1 MLNPTRFLA
10 LALTPFVA
18 LSAPA
23 PGAAQDAGP
32 PGMVFI
38 KGGRYK
44 IGIEK
49 DEALDLI
56 EKHNA
61 NMVVSETPQY
71 EARLDDFYFMP
82 TELTNEQFAKYVTAT
97 DSRPPQS
104 WGQKAIDDATIAYAT
119 DMGKQR
125 EEARANGEDFTIP
138 PFDRNDWWQDNW
150 MEAEWAIPK
159 GQGAQPVVYIDFEQA
174 EGYARWAGVR
184 LISEEE
190 FQAVARGNSERPYTW
205 GDEFDPKAV
214 NCTEARRGGPAPVG
228 TFPKG
233 AVWVDEKGK
242 VVDEQDDDTLGVYD
256 LCGNVWEWT
265 RTPMRSYDKF
275 KPLEVKNKA
284 TREKETI
291 TYEFEPNNRSSVGGG
306 FNVANIGVRLTTRR
320 NTARYQSTAGLG
332 MRCSASTVP
341 GLDIADS
348 VLRADLPPSRRPEGA
363 FYVAD
368 KITAI
373 DRWTSTAG
381 TADIDGYRVI
391 ESYDYLAFIPNEK
404 LEVSSTLLL
413 KDRSQELP
421 HELGAF
427 STTMPLLEPA
437 LPAGTYTLSWRAAN
451 EFNVPEE
458 PVVEDEEGESSEVR
472 GQDGDE
478 ALEEVM
484 IEPEYPFDPLV
495 DTLIF
500 RDLDGEIVG
509 WIPVAAPG
517 EERLAPGK
525 IALKEIGPEEAVAA
539 GTKAGTELTFQVYVP
554 YTRSNKGF
562 LFEIPVLVKGGVI
575 DETWRR

>member
-10 LALTPFVA
+10 LALTPLVA
-18 LSAPA
+18 LGAPA
-23 PGAAQDAGP
+23 QVEAQDAGP

-44 IGIEK
+44 IGIETK
-49 DEALDLI
+49 EAVELI

-61 NMVVSETPQY
+61 NMVVAETPQY
-71 EARLDDFYFMP
+71 EARLDDFYVMP
-82 TELTNEQFAKYVTAT
+82 TEVTNEQFAKYVTAT

-119 DMGKQR
+119 EMGKRR

-138 PFDRNDWWQDNW
+138 PFNRNDWWQDNW
-150 MEAEWAIPK
+150 MEAEWSIPK
-159 GQGAQPVVYIDFEQA
+159 GQDALPVVYIDYEQA

-190 FQAVARGNSERPYTW
+190 FQAVARGDSERPYTW

-214 NCTEARRGGPAPVG
+214 NSTETRRGGPAAVG
-228 TFPKG
+228 EFARG

-242 VVDEQDDDTLGVYD
+242 IVDEQDEDTLGVYD

-265 RTPMRSYDKF
+265 RTPMRSYDKY
-275 KPLEVKNKA
+275 KPVQVKNKT
-284 TREKETI
+284 TRKKEEI
-291 TYEFEPNNRSSVGGG
+291 DYEFEPNNRSSVGGG
-306 FNVANIGVRLTTRR
+306 FNVPSIGVRLTTRR

-348 VLRADLPPSRRPEGA
+348 VLRADLPPSRRPESA

-373 DRWTSTAG
+373 DRWTSTSG
-381 TADIDGYRVI
+381 SADVPGYRVI

-404 LEVSSTLLL
+404 LEVSSALLL
-413 KDRSQELP
+413 KDKSQELP

-451 EFNVPEE
+451 EFNEPEE
-458 PVVEDEEGESSEVR
+458 PVEEDAEGETPEVR

-478 ALEEVM
+478 VLEEVV
-484 IEPEYPFDPLV
+484 IEPEYPFEPMI

-500 RDLDGEIVG
+500 RDLDGEIVA
-509 WIPVAAPG
+509 WIPVDAPD

-525 IALKEIGPEEAVAA
+525 VTLKEIEPEDAA
-539 GTKAGTELTFQVYVP
+539 AKGTKAGTEVSFEIYVP
-554 YTRSNKGF
+554 YNRSNKGF
-562 LFEIPVLVKGGVI
+562 QFEIPVLVKGGVV
-575 DETWRR
+575 DKTWRH